1 MSNAPSSMSGCNLE
15 ANLSGV
21 DLSEAKG
28 LTQEQLA
35 RARGGPA
42 IMTLPQGFDQL
53 TQWTWIKA
61 KNKSTNQNNQF

>member
-53 TQWTWIKA
+53 TQWT
-61 KNKSTNQNNQF
+61 